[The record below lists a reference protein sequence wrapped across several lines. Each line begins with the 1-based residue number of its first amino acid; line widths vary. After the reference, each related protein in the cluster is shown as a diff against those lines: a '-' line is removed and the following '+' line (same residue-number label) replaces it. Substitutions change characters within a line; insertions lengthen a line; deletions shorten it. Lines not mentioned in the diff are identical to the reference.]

1 MNAKKVSRNFKAAAR
16 GFTLIE
22 LLLVLVILGVL
33 AAIVVPKF
41 TGRSEDAKKTAAK
54 TQISSLSTALNMFEV
69 DVGRFPT
76 TDEGLRVLFENP
88 GTIKEWKRPYMQQ
101 RVDKDPWGNSYIYKQ
116 PGAHNTSGFDLYS
129 VGPDGTEGGEDD
141 IVNWNIEGK

>member
-1 MNAKKVSRNFKAAAR
+1 MNATNDAKIFKAAR

-54 TQISSLSTALNMFEV
+54 TQISNLTTALTVFET

-76 TDEGLRVLFENP
+76 NDEGLRVLTENP
-88 GTIKEWKRPYMQQ
+88 GNIKEWKRPYMQQ
-101 RVDKDPWGNSYIYKQ
+101 RVDKDPWGNPYIYKN
-116 PGAHNTSGFDLYS
+116 PGTHNTYGFDLYS
-129 VGPDGTEGGEDD
+129 VGPDGTEGGGDD
-141 IVNWNIEGK
+141 IVNWNEEGK